1 MNTQRRVEHLTWLF
15 YKSLKCKEGSVFI
28 DVEQL
33 DLDGVVRIFE
43 VQIDHEKLDE
53 VDKKLRTAQKE
64 QKKGRKENLRATKAP
79 AVKKAKIE
87 VIDLT

>member
-1 MNTQRRVEHLTWLF
+1 MF
-15 YKSLKCKEGSVFI
+15 CKSLKCKEGTVFI
-28 DVEQL
+28 DVEEL
-33 DLDGVVRIFE
+33 GLDGVTRIFE

-53 VDKKLRTAQKE
+53 ADKKLKAAQKE
-64 QKKGRKENLRATKAP
+64 QREQQKRGRKENSRALKAP